1 MGEFRF
7 RVPSEWN
14 LDTYHANAIHVIG
27 LDGIPWPCRI
37 SVSEA
42 SNSEPDDA
50 KPDNAKPDNS
60 ESGDSDPES
69 TAVLEKT
76 ITISRNRDE
85 SGKLYLIYPMDRRG
99 EMLICTGT
107 LPVRETRY
115 ELLTELARG
124 TLNRLRNQISIWEE
138 GGLYIDNGVH
148 AYVQLAT
155 RMLSK
160 SILATENKMRDDA
173 ARQSIE
179 ASMDGI
185 FDLSNSFGAQISK
198 FRREHEQMSNF
209 WMANSVGSGD
219 QFEPSLAS
227 KDFDL
232 LEINLNANNVELEE
246 KISGGREELL
256 GKRVIVG
263 PWLDA
268 SIGGMDSSLI
278 NVDDFGARKEQLLI
292 ECRKQLSR
300 IPRTTSLIHVV
311 SRLNGIG
318 HRHLSYPQQLSVTVD
333 MLRLIEESQTDLP
346 TLISF
351 DFPWAERLA
360 GAVGGV
366 HPLQIADSL
375 MRQGLPI
382 SFLGLDINLDYWPNG
397 SMIRDP
403 LQWIDL
409 VDVWAQLGLPLVI
422 CLRMPTGPGAKL
434 TPEDSHHRPVNST
447 SSNLTDE
454 NRITFLKTVMPMM
467 IARPSVHGMIW
478 QQWSD
483 TDDSRFPNS
492 GLVDEHGA
500 PKAIQEVMKHIRS
513 SIDGDA

>member
-14 LDTYHANAIHVIG
+14 LDTYHGNAIHVIG

-37 SVSEA
+37 SVSELDNEPN
-42 SNSEPDDA
+42 NSEPAD
-50 KPDNAKPDNS
+50 
-60 ESGDSDPES
+60 
-69 TAVLEKT
+69 KT

-85 SGKLYLIYPMDRRG
+85 SGKLYLIYPMDHRG
-99 EMLICTGT
+99 EMLVCTGT
-107 LPVRETRY
+107 LPVREAAY

-138 GGLYIDNGVH
+138 GGLNIENGVH

-155 RMLSK
+155 RMLST
-160 SILATENKMRDDA
+160 SILSTDGKMRDQA
-173 ARQSIE
+173 ACQSIE

-227 KDFDL
+227 KEFDL
-232 LEINLNANNVELEE
+232 LEINLNGNNTELEE

-256 GKRVIVG
+256 GKRVIIG

-278 NVDDFGARKEQLLI
+278 NVEDFGARKEQLLI

-311 SRLNGIG
+311 SQLNGIG

-375 MRQGLPI
+375 IRQGLPI

-409 VDVWAQLGLPLVI
+409 VDVWAQLGLPLI
-422 CLRMPTGPGAKL
+422 IRLRMPTGTGAEITL
-434 TPEDSHHRPVNST
+434 EDSHHPPINST

-454 NRITFLKTVMPMM
+454 NRISFLKTVIPMM
-467 IARPSVHGMIW
+467 IARPSVHGLIW

-483 TDDSRFPNS
+483 TDDSRFPNG
-492 GLVDEHGA
+492 GLVDQQGA
-500 PKAIQEVMKHIRS
+500 PKAIQSAIRHIRNA
-513 SIDGDA
+513 IDGDI

>member
-14 LDTYHANAIHVIG
+14 LDTYHGNAIHVIG

-37 SVSEA
+37 SIA
-42 SNSEPDDA
+42 EPDD
-50 KPDNAKPDNS
+50 S
-60 ESGDSDPES
+60 VES
-69 TAVLEKT
+69 KKI

-85 SGKLYLIYPMDRRG
+85 SGKLYLIYPMDHRG

-107 LPVRETRY
+107 LPVRESPY

-138 GGLYIDNGVH
+138 GGLHIDNGVH
-148 AYVQLAT
+148 AFVQLAT
-155 RMLSK
+155 RLLSK
-160 SILATENKMRDDA
+160 SILATECKLRDDA

-179 ASMDGI
+179 SSMDGV
-185 FDLSNSFGAQISK
+185 FDLSHSFGAQISK

-209 WMANSVGSGD
+209 WMANAIGSGD

-232 LEINLNANNVELEE
+232 LKIDLNANNAELEE

-292 ECRKQLSR
+292 GCRKQLSQ

-318 HRHLSYPQQLSVTVD
+318 HRHLSYPQQLSVTAE

-351 DFPWAERLA
+351 DFPWAERLS
-360 GAVGGV
+360 GAVGGI

-422 CLRMPTGPGAKL
+422 CLRMPTGAGSSPAA
-434 TPEDSHHRPVNST
+434 EDPYRPVNST
-447 SSNLTDE
+447 SSNLTDD

-483 TDDSRFPNS
+483 ADDNRFPNS
-492 GLVDEHGA
+492 GLVDEKGA
-500 PKAIQEVMKHIRS
+500 PKAIQSAIHHIRNA
-513 SIDGDA
+513 IDGNT

>member
-1 MGEFRF
+1 M
-7 RVPSEWN
+7 
-14 LDTYHANAIHVIG
+14 
-27 LDGIPWPCRI
+27 
-37 SVSEA
+37 
-42 SNSEPDDA
+42 
-50 KPDNAKPDNS
+50 
-60 ESGDSDPES
+60 
-69 TAVLEKT
+69 
-76 ITISRNRDE
+76 
-85 SGKLYLIYPMDRRG
+85 
-99 EMLICTGT
+99 
-107 LPVRETRY
+107 
-115 ELLTELARG
+115 
-124 TLNRLRNQISIWEE
+124 
-138 GGLYIDNGVH
+138 
-148 AYVQLAT
+148 
-155 RMLSK
+155 
-160 SILATENKMRDDA
+160 
-173 ARQSIE
+173 
-179 ASMDGI
+179 
-185 FDLSNSFGAQISK
+185 
-198 FRREHEQMSNF
+198 
-209 WMANSVGSGD
+209 
-219 QFEPSLAS
+219 
-227 KDFDL
+227 
-232 LEINLNANNVELEE
+232 
-246 KISGGREELL
+246 
-256 GKRVIVG
+256 
-263 PWLDA
+263 
-268 SIGGMDSSLI
+268 
-278 NVDDFGARKEQLLI
+278 
-292 ECRKQLSR
+292 
-300 IPRTTSLIHVV
+300 V

-434 TPEDSHHRPVNST
+434 TPEDSHHRPVNSS

-492 GLVDEHGA
+492 GLVDEQGA
-500 PKAIQEVMKHIRS
+500 PKAIHAAVKHIRNA
-513 SIDGDA
+513 IDGDA

>member
-7 RVPSEWN
+7 RAPKEWN
-14 LDTYHANAIHVIG
+14 LDTYQGNAIHVIG

-37 SVSEA
+37 SVSVPDK
-42 SNSEPDDA
+42 SEETDR
-50 KPDNAKPDNS
+50 
-60 ESGDSDPES
+60 
-69 TAVLEKT
+69 T

-85 SGKLYLIYPMDRRG
+85 SGKLYLIYPVDHRG
-99 EMLICTGT
+99 EMMICTGT
-107 LPVRETRY
+107 LPVRECCY

-138 GGLYIDNGVH
+138 GGLYIEDGVH

-155 RMLSK
+155 RLLSK

-185 FDLSNSFGAQISK
+185 FDLSHSFGAQISK

-209 WMANSVGSGD
+209 WMANSIGSGD

-227 KDFDL
+227 KEFDL
-232 LEINLNANNVELEE
+232 LKINLNSGNTELED

-268 SIGGMDSSLI
+268 SIGGMDSRLI

-300 IPRTTSLIHVV
+300 IPRTTSLIHVA

-422 CLRMPTGPGAKL
+422 CLRMPTGHGAQL
-434 TPEDSHHRPVNST
+434 NPEDSHHRPVNSS

-492 GLVDEHGA
+492 GLVDEQGA
-500 PKAIQEVMKHIRS
+500 PKAIQAALKHIRNA
-513 SIDGDA
+513 IDGDA